1 MDKRQ
6 LIGSQTAKGGFENE
20 GHIVLKFNNYK
31 NDKEAQC
38 WLNIMG
44 YNYEKIHS
52 LNALTIPVRINKSK
66 AIHFGATDDKI
77 TDTIR
82 FKKAD
87 IQVQLNINV
96 DDVMYRE
103 NLSLKKANKGANFN
117 QIDKRPV
124 NTYQSM
130 WGFSDNIATTLKKF
144 TGEILPSHSEKIDLK
159 DQRRWYLNELS
170 KLEVKNLID
179 FFEDNKVLILN
190 DILKGRGVL
199 SAEWFLV
206 TRKDTTTG
214 DIDWILKDINYV
226 TNFFSK
232 GKVEMSKRGSLN
244 FGKLTIQRKGGTPD
258 PTSLQFKI
266 NPLALFEDKK

>member
-6 LIGSQTAKGGFENE
+6 ILGSQTAKGGFENE
-20 GHIVLKFNNYK
+20 DNIVLKFNNYK

-44 YNYEKIHS
+44 YDYTKIHS

-66 AIHFGATDDKI
+66 AINFCATEDKI
-77 TDTIR
+77 NDTIK

-87 IQVQLNINV
+87 IQVQLNIHV
-96 DDVMYRE
+96 DHVIYRE

-124 NTYQSM
+124 STYQAM
-130 WGFSDNIATTLKKF
+130 WGFSNNIATTLKKF
-144 TGEILPSHSEKIDLK
+144 TGEILPSPSENVGLK
-159 DQRRWYLNELS
+159 DKRRWYLNELTDS
-170 KLEVKNLID
+170 EVKDIVD

-206 TRKDTTTG
+206 TRKDTRTG

-232 GKVEMSKRGSLN
+232 GKVVVSKRGGLN
-244 FGKLTIQRKGGTPD
+244 LCKLTVQRKGGTPD

-266 NPLALFEDKK
+266 NPLALFED